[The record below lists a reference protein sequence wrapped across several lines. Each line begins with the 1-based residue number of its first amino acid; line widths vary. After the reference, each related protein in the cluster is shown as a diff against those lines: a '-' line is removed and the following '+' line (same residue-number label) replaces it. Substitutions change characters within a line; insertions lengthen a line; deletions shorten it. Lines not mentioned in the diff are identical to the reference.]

1 MKNPELYVGRELI
14 LVGGLY
20 RRGPAPVR
28 TTVIRK
34 VGREYFYVADDM
46 TTSEHSWLKF
56 RKSDWSWTGDKNWS
70 YKLYETIEDYKTQRI
85 LDYRQTQL
93 ETFFRRWDYRHKVDD
108 QTINTIYEL
117 MVQKGYIKDEPPVI
131 ELNN

>member
-56 RKSDWSWTGDKNWS
+56 RKSDWSWTGDQNWS
-70 YKLYETIEDYKTQRI
+70 YRLYETIEDYKTQRI
-85 LDYRQTQL
+85 LDYRQNQL
-93 ETFFRRWDYRHKVDD
+93 ETFFRRWDYRRKVDD

>member
-46 TTSEHSWLKF
+46 TASEHSWLKF
-56 RKSDWSWTGDKNWS
+56 RKSDWSWTGDQNWS
-70 YKLYETIEDYKTQRI
+70 YRLYETIEDYKTQRI
-85 LDYRQTQL
+85 LDYRQNQL
-93 ETFFRRWDYRHKVDD
+93 ETFFRRWDYRRKVDD

>member
-56 RKSDWSWTGDKNWS
+56 RKSDWSWTGDQNWS

-85 LDYRQTQL
+85 LYYRQNQL
-93 ETFFRRWDYRHKVDD
+93 ETFFRQSRYSHKVDD

>member
-1 MKNPELYVGRELI
+1 MKNPELCVGRELI

-46 TTSEHSWLKF
+46 STSEHSWLKF
-56 RKSDWSWTGDKNWS
+56 RKSDWSWTGDQNWS
-70 YKLYETIEDYKTQRI
+70 YRLYETIEDYKIQRI

>member
-1 MKNPELYVGRELI
+1 MKNPELYVGRKLI

-56 RKSDWSWTGDKNWS
+56 RKSDWSWTGDQNWS
-70 YKLYETIEDYKTQRI
+70 YRLYETIEDYKTQRI

-93 ETFFRRWDYRHKVDD
+93 ETFFRRWDCRHKVDD